1 MSQMQA
7 CTQISDEQTGGK
19 IIPHCNRL
27 LTSRVPRC
35 WRGLAMPTPAPF
47 LRTSLARL

>member
-1 MSQMQA
+1 MSRMQA

-27 LTSRVPRC
+27 LTGRFHHAGGV
-35 WRGLAMPTPAPF
+35 GGAGIGTF